1 MKQVPS
7 RLIHAA
13 ISLFFLSS
21 SSGCS
26 LIFVKTPA
34 NDGSVS
40 SRSSGGDCTSS
51 RLAPALDTVVGALQ
65 LVRTGM
71 AASASDSVYENPDAP
86 LSREADIALGAGFM
100 ALFVGSA
107 IYGFAHTN
115 QCSRLKHSTEADR
128 VTPPNPAESWTSS
141 SPPTRPSPA
150 SSSSPAAPATNP
162 PAPPP
167 PPASESPA
175 AADVPLPP
183 PGEGEE
189 PPIPTEVAP

>member
-1 MKQVPS
+1 MKQIPS

-13 ISLFFLSS
+13 MSLLLLSS

-115 QCSRLKHSTEADR
+115 ECSRLKHGTEADR
-128 VTPPNPAESWTSS
+128 GTPPDPAESWSSS

-150 SSSSPAAPATNP
+150 SSSSPAAPATSTPTP
-162 PAPPP
+162 PAPEP
-167 PPASESPA
+167 PA
-175 AADVPLPP
+175 AADAPHPP
-183 PGEGEE
+183 QSEAEE
-189 PPIPTEVAP
+189 PPFPVEVAP